1 MKSMGTE
8 VTRESLI
15 AKAKEKLGPTYKE
28 TDEKVFNS
36 IGDTV
41 ITEAII
47 CSNRSETSKDL
58 AILQAIIVE
67 SIIIAYENRGTEGVK
82 SQSELGQSN
91 AYVDWMEY
99 LETNIIRKGK
109 RLVM

>member
-1 MKSMGTE
+1 METE
-8 VTRESLI
+8 VSRESLI
-15 AKAKEKLGPTYKE
+15 KKAKEKLGPLYKE
-28 TDEKVFNS
+28 SDEEVFSS

-41 ITEAII
+41 ITEAIV
-47 CSNRSETSKDL
+47 CSNRSETPKDL
-58 AILQAIIVE
+58 AILQAIIID

-91 AYVDWMEY
+91 SYVDWMEY

>member
-1 MKSMGTE
+1 METE

-15 AKAKEKLGPTYKE
+15 EKAKEKLGPVYKE
-28 TDEKVFNS
+28 SDAQVFKN

-47 CSNRSETSKDL
+47 CANRSETPENL
-58 AILQAIIVE
+58 QILQAIIVE
-67 SIIIAYENRGTEGVK
+67 SIVIAYENRGVEGVK

-91 AYVDWMEY
+91 SYVDWMEY